1 METLARLPGEISE
14 QTAIAVRISWSKPFF
29 QGLLMPGSRQM
40 PTRPTEGIKA
50 SATHLRPG

>member
-14 QTAIAVRISWSKPFF
+14 QTAIAVRTSWEKPFF
-29 QGLLMPGSRQM
+29 QELSMPG
-40 PTRPTEGIKA
+40 PGEYRPDRIKA